1 MPKVIRTFEFCEDV
15 KTMVRNGHSKR
26 DTAKKLAKK
35 YLGPNGKI
43 STKTIR
49 IALEEGPLAPKEPKL

>member
-1 MPKVIRTFEFCEDV
+1 MT
-15 KTMVRNGHSKR
+15 RNGHSKR